1 MRVTL
6 EQKSP
11 THARLSISAGAE
23 ELEAI
28 KDHVLHQHFGDV
40 EVPGFREGRAPQNL
54 IEKNANPQRLLDEFM
69 DHAINDLFRKAIET
83 EKVRPVGQPNIEVKR
98 FVPYTTLEVDTE
110 FDMIGKI
117 SLPNYKQMKLP
128 LPKTQATAKEVDD
141 VLSNLRKRMAERIEA
156 KRPAKLGNEV
166 TIDFDG
172 TDQKGEPIAGA
183 SGKDFPLILGSKNFI
198 PGFEEGVVGMKAG
211 DEKTFKVTFPADYGV
226 DALRKKPVNFKV
238 TAKKVSEL
246 VEPKL
251 DDELA
256 KKIGPFTS
264 VAELKADVKKQLTAE
279 QGVRA
284 RQQYESE
291 LIKKISDGA
300 KVEFPQS
307 MVEDQLTAMEEAE
320 KRDLVMRGQTWQ
332 EHLKAEGVT
341 EEQHRERKRADAA
354 ERVKAGLVL
363 SEISLVE
370 GLDVEPAEVDAKINE
385 LKAQYQDPGMRA
397 ELDKPENRQD
407 IAARL
412 LTEKTIGK
420 LVDYASS

>member
-1 MRVTL
+1 MQVTL
-6 EQKSP
+6 DQKSP
-11 THARLSISAGAE
+11 THARLAISAGAE
-23 ELEAI
+23 EMEAI

-40 EVPGFREGRAPQNL
+40 KVPGFREGRAPQNL

-69 DHAINDLFRKAIET
+69 EHAINDLFRKAIET
-83 EKVRPVGQPNIEVKR
+83 EKVRPVGQPNIEVKK

-117 SLPNYKQMKLP
+117 NLPNYKQVKLP
-128 LPKTQATAKEVDD
+128 LPKTQVTAKEVDD

-156 KRPAKLGNEV
+156 KRPAKLGDEV

-198 PGFEEGVVGMKAG
+198 PGFEEALVGLKAG
-211 DEKTFKVTFPADYGV
+211 AEKTFKVTFPADYGV
-226 DALRKKPVNFKV
+226 VALRKKPVNFKV

-279 QGVRA
+279 QGIRA

-370 GLDVEPAEVDAKINE
+370 GLDVEPAELDTKINE
-385 LKAQYQDPGMRA
+385 LKTQYQDPGMRA

-412 LTEKTIGK
+412 LTEKTINK
-420 LVDYASS
+420 LVGYANK